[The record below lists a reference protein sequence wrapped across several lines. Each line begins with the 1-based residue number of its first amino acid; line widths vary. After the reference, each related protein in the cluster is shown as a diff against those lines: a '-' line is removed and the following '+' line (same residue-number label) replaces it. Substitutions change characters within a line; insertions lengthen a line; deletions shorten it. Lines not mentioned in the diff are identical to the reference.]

1 MQGKSAQSDVDPAP
15 AQGIDRAWLRR
26 LPFLA
31 ILSTAILGAVLLRD
45 QLDFDALA
53 RHQAD
58 LLGFRDAHYLVT
70 VLGFILI
77 YVAIVGLSLP
87 GATVATLAGG
97 YLFGVFPGVL
107 FNVASAGT
115 GAILVFLAARAGFGA
130 ALSDRMAKGG
140 GAVARLRSGLVQN
153 EWSILFLMRLLPVIP
168 FFLANLLPAAIGTSL
183 WRFAVTTFLG
193 IFPATLVFTAVG
205 AGLGEVFARGER
217 PDFGLLLEPQ
227 IMIPILGLALIAA
240 LPMVLKAVRK
250 EA

>member
-1 MQGKSAQSDVDPAP
+1 MQGKSAQSDVDPSPAP
-15 AQGIDRAWLRR
+15 GADRAWLRR
-26 LPFLA
+26 LPFLV
-31 ILSTAILGAVLLRD
+31 ILSTAVLGAVLLRD

-58 LLGFRDAHYLVT
+58 LLGYRDAHYLVT

-97 YLFGVFPGVL
+97 YLFGVFPGV
-107 FNVASAGT
+107 FYNVASAGT
-115 GAILVFLAARAGFGA
+115 GAIVVFMAARAGFGT
-130 ALSDRMAKGG
+130 ALADRMAKGG
-140 GAVARLRSGLVQN
+140 GAVARLRAGLVRN
-153 EWSILFLMRLLPVIP
+153 EWSVLFLMRLLPVIP